1 MFPSCDLQ
9 VNGYAGLDFNSR
21 PPTLADFERG
31 CQKLLDAGVTRILAT
46 VITAPIEAMRQRIE
60 AIADAMT
67 HSALVQQVIAG
78 IHVEGP
84 FISPEP
90 GYVGAHPPQHV
101 LPADLRTCQQLC
113 AAGQG
118 HVRMFTLAP
127 EADPTAQVVRF
138 LNAQQIVVAAGHTN
152 ASRDEL
158 QSAIDQGLRVF
169 THLGNGCPLLLPRHD
184 NIIQRVLSLADQLYV
199 SLIAD
204 RRHLP
209 EYVLR
214 LFLKQIPEQN
224 IVIVSDSIAAAGLGA
239 GSYNLGE
246 QTIRVDDQGIAWTAD
261 GQYQAGSTAVLA
273 NLAAWLR
280 TEGGYSTAQVEQWTW
295 LNPLKLLAEV

>member
-1 MFPSCDLQ
+1 MFPCFDLQ
-9 VNGYAGLDFNSR
+9 VNGYAGLDFNSQ
-21 PPTLADFERG
+21 PPTLEAMEHG

-46 VITAPIEAMRQRIE
+46 VITAPVEAMRQRIQ
-60 AIADAMT
+60 AIADALAT
-67 HSALVQQVIAG
+67 STLVQQVVAG

-90 GYVGAHPPQHV
+90 GYVGAHPRQHV
-101 LPADLRTCQQLC
+101 LPADLRVCQQLC

-118 HVRMFTLAP
+118 HVRLVTLAP
-127 EADPTAQVVRF
+127 ETDPTGQVVRF
-138 LNAQQIVVAAGHTN
+138 LTAQQIVVAAGHTN

-158 QSAIDQGLRVF
+158 QRAIDQGLRMF

-184 NIIQRVLSLADQLYV
+184 NIIHRVLSLADQLHV

-214 LFLKQIPEQN
+214 LFLEQLPEQN

-239 GSYNLGE
+239 GSYHLGE
-246 QTIRVDDQGIAWTAD
+246 QTIRVDDQGIAWTSD
-261 GQYQAGSTAVLA
+261 GQYQAGSTAVLSHMV
-273 NLAAWLR
+273 AWLR
-280 TEGGYSTAQVEQWTW
+280 AEGGYTPAQVEQWTW
-295 LNPLKLLAEV
+295 LNPLKLLTAE